1 MSLSVFD
8 LSNKTVVITGAA
20 GGIGS
25 ATAHQLGGAGARLAC
40 SDIDQNALNRL
51 KGELEAKGIKV
62 TTYLSNS
69 SIESDVIS
77 LYQSI
82 KKDLGTP
89 DILVNNAAAGIHTP
103 PQDTSNA
110 EWDRVMATSLTGYF
124 MNAREFSKL
133 VLAAKKPAAV
143 VNIASIAGSSAIGR
157 GNFAYSV
164 AKGGVIQM
172 TRELAIEWATSKIR
186 VNAIQPCS
194 VNTPGW
200 RKWVETEGEKA
211 QILMNRL
218 LQGIPMGRV
227 AEPEDIANAVH
238 YLASDAASMV
248 TGVIL
253 PVDGGNL
260 SFNAG
265 GNLGLYS

>member
-1 MSLSVFD
+1 MSVNVFD
-8 LSNKTVVITGAA
+8 LTGKVVVITGAA

-25 ATAHQLGGAGARLAC
+25 ATCHQLGGSGATIVATDVDENGLQRLR
-40 SDIDQNALNRL
+40 Q
-51 KGELEAKGIKV
+51 ELEVKQIKV
-62 TTYLSNS
+62 HTHVGNASK
-69 SIESDVIS
+69 EADVIRIFTA
-77 LYQSI
+77 I
-82 KKDLGTP
+82 KNEIGVP
-89 DILVNNAAAGIHTP
+89 DVLVNNAAQGIHTP
-103 PQDTSNA
+103 PQDTTVE
-110 EWDRVMATSLTGYF
+110 EWDRVMDTSLKGYF
-124 MNAREFSKL
+124 LNAREFSKL

-157 GNFAYSV
+157 GNFAYST

-172 TRELAIEWATSKIR
+172 TRELAIEWATAKIR

-200 RKWVETEGEKA
+200 RRWVQTEGEKA
-211 QILMNRL
+211 QILMTRL
-218 LQGIPMGRV
+218 LQGIPLGRV

-238 YLASDAASMV
+238 YLSSEAAAMV

-260 SFNAG
+260 AFNAG
-265 GNLGLYS
+265 GNLGHY

>member
-1 MSLSVFD
+1 MSTDVFS
-8 LSNKTVVITGAA
+8 LQGKVVVITGAA

-25 ATAHQLGGAGARLAC
+25 ATCHQLGGAGATIVASDVDEAGLARL
-40 SDIDQNALNRL
+40 R
-51 KGELEAKGIKV
+51 GELEAKKIKV
-62 TTYLSNS
+62 HTYVGNASK
-69 SIESDVIS
+69 EEDVTRIFGA
-77 LYQSI
+77 LA
-82 KKDLGTP
+82 KDVGTP
-89 DILVNNAAAGIHTP
+89 HILINNAAQGIHTP
-103 PQDTSNA
+103 PQDTSVA
-110 EWDRVMATSLTGYF
+110 EWDRVMDTSLKGYF
-124 MNAREFSKL
+124 LNAREFSKL
-133 VLAAKKPAAV
+133 VLKARVPASV

-172 TRELAIEWATSKIR
+172 TRELAIEWATAKIR

-211 QILMNRL
+211 QILMTRL
-218 LQGIPMGRV
+218 LQGIPLGRV

-238 YLASDAASMV
+238 YLASDAAAMV

-260 SFNAG
+260 SYNAG
-265 GNLGLYS
+265 GNLGHY